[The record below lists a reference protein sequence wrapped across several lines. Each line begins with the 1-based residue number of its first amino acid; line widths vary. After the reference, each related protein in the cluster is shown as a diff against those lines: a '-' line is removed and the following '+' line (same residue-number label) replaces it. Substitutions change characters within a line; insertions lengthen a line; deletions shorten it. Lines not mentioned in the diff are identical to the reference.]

1 MKSITIKKK
10 VKFQLTQT
18 ERDKMFR
25 MTNKYFTGSEV
36 VPKNQEVTEAHKDAH
51 WSINAVK
58 DVELTIRLFE
68 DGSWEVV

>member
-1 MKSITIKKK
+1 
-10 VKFQLTQT
+10 
-18 ERDKMFR
+18 MFR

-36 VPKNQEVTEAHKDAH
+36 VPKDQEVTEAHKDAH

-58 DVELTIRLFE
+58 EVELTIRMFE

>member
-1 MKSITIKKK
+1 
-10 VKFQLTQT
+10 
-18 ERDKMFR
+18 MFR

-58 DVELTIRLFE
+58 EVELTIRMFE
-68 DGSWEVV
+68 DGHWEVV